1 MSWVTNIT
9 NAITST
15 FTALG
20 NGIIN
25 FVKEGF
31 TTLFFEVDSA
41 GAITGVS
48 NFAIFGFVIMGI
60 SVVMGLTY
68 FIVNL
73 IRRKI

>member
-1 MSWVTNIT
+1 MSWVTDIT
-9 NAITST
+9 DAITST

-25 FVKEGF
+25 FVKDGF
-31 TTLFFEVDSA
+31 TNLFFDVSSSGEV
-41 GAITGVS
+41 TGLS
-48 NFAIFGFVIMGI
+48 HFAIFGFVIMGI

-68 FIVNL
+68 FVVNL